1 MKDIAE
7 ERVDLVDATDAMA
20 QARAA
25 AAIGILEDG

>member
-7 ERVDLVDATDAMA
+7 ERDDLVDATDAMA

-25 AAIGILEDG
+25 AAILEDG